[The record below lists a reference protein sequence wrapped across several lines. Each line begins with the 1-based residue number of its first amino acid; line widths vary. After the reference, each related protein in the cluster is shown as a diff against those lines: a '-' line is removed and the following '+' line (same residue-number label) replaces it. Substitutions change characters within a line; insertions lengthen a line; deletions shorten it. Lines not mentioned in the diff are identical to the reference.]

1 VLRRKLSVLLSAALL
16 LVMMFAVAGPASAEG
31 CAQPDTLL
39 QTGSFNAKAPQAC
52 KGIAIAAE
60 HSP

>member
-1 VLRRKLSVLLSAALL
+1 VLRRKLSVLLTAALL
-16 LVMMFAVAGPASAEG
+16 VVMVFAVAGPASAEV
-31 CAQPDTLL
+31 CAQPDTRL
-39 QTGSFNAKAPQAC
+39 QTGSFNAPPEAC